1 MKGRVAQTHVTPVVD
16 ESIMQLRTGHDTL
29 SPVVFAAYTVNAFQ
43 WGE

>member
-16 ESIMQLRTGHDTL
+16 ESIMQLRTGQWCLLLTQ
-29 SPVVFAAYTVNAFQ
+29 FNAFQ